1 MPQTPGEAVIT
12 INHNRIHESAPAIGK
27 QAVELRAALF
37 DTAHTIRSA
46 EQVGFGV
53 RIMQKYL
60 SILQA
65 ALKMGCCPQTAKR
78 IFKDRPGVGKYPGKN
93 GRIYYRIPMDVFIRV
108 DQEYRGLVKCAAE

>member
-1 MPQTPGEAVIT
+1 MYGNGNKISQQKNQIPTGSPDARQRKRPEGAYE
-12 INHNRIHESAPAIGK
+12 R
-27 QAVELRAALF
+27 QAGGRYYQKVNG
-37 DTAHTIRSA
+37 D
-46 EQVGFGV
+46 FGV
-53 RIMQKYL
+53 KEIQKHL